1 MKREDNLSLFFN
13 KKNMF
18 KRSRYDKILGGVC
31 GGLANLTGIN
41 AWVWRILMI
50 IISGA
55 GWLYLI
61 LWAFT
66 EED

>member
-1 MKREDNLSLFFN
+1 
-13 KKNMF
+13 MF
-18 KRSRYDKILGGVC
+18 KRSRYNRILGGVC

-61 LWAFT
+61 LWIFT
-66 EED
+66 EEESL